1 MRYKFLEESTDSNLH
16 DNGFGNGFLYMTP
29 KVQATKK
36 NQIHWISSTLRTCAP
51 KNTIKKMKKQHNT
64 VNQLYFNKK
73 GNEKTTHKMGENVVF
88 FSR

>member
-36 NQIHWISSTLRTCAP
+36 N
-51 KNTIKKMKKQHNT
+51 
-64 VNQLYFNKK
+64 
-73 GNEKTTHKMGENVVF
+73 
-88 FSR
+88 